1 MDSVFPKGLEKY
13 RKVKT
18 LVHSPANN
26 SRQMR
31 ITLDKLHFLTEN
43 RMTFGI
49 TQLFS
54 VAPTGWNSRGVIE
67 SLQVVLKGGNLFDFD
82 GQETV
87 NMCRLLGGAS
97 MENVVL
103 GVNSSAMFSLD
114 LHYLNVNA
122 LHDLTTALHTDRF
135 STFDL
140 VVTFTPTLGF
150 VGGVAPVLPALPN
163 QQIAFDL
170 DAKYID
176 AYDKDPSVGKL
187 LPKKVAVRR
196 TGFGAGKETYDLEIG
211 GLNRFI
217 MFSTLT
223 LNADGTTTANDAILQ
238 KVTIKVGDNVIRE
251 YDAFELKS
259 DTHEQFNGFN
269 QAGVYVVS
277 FGDDEAGWLNLKG
290 VTKATVEFEPQ
301 VGAPAKW
308 LCRVLQDQSV
318 SVASLNG

>member
-1 MDSVFPKGLEKY
+1 MDSVFPKGFEAY

-18 LVHSPANN
+18 LVHAPATN

-31 ITLDKLHFLTEN
+31 LTLDKQHFLTEN
-43 RMTFGI
+43 RMTFNVS
-49 TQLFS
+49 QAFS
-54 VAPTGWNSRGVIE
+54 AAPTGWSSRGVIE

-103 GVNSSAMFSLD
+103 GLNASAMFSLD

-122 LHDLTTALHTDRF
+122 LHDLMTALHTDKF
-135 STFDL
+135 TTFDL
-140 VVTFTPTLGF
+140 VVTFTTTLGF
-150 VGGVAPVLPALPN
+150 VGGVDPVLPALPN

-176 AYDKDPSVGKL
+176 AYDKDPSVGTL
-187 LPKKVAVRR
+187 LPKKVSVRR
-196 TGFGAGKETYDLEIG
+196 TGFGAGKETYDLELN

-223 LNADGTTTANDAILQ
+223 LNADGSTTPNDSILQ
-238 KVTIKVGDNVIRE
+238 KITIKVGDSIKRE

-259 DTHEQFNGFN
+259 DTHEQFSGFN
-269 QAGVYVVS
+269 QPGVYVVS

-290 VTKATVEFEPQ
+290 ATKATVEFEPQ